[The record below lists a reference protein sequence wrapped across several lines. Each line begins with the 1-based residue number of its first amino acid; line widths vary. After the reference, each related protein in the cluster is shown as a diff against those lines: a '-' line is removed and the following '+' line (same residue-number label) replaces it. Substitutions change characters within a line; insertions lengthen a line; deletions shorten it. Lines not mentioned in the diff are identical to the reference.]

1 VTTTIA
7 GFELAQ
13 LLLVSAVVVL
23 AAVLRGFTGF
33 GFALVAVPVFSLIMP
48 PTEAVVL
55 SALLTLTISLI
66 GVRSY
71 WGVVPLKPMWPLVL
85 MALVGTVAGAWVVTR
100 ISASHFQFWA
110 GLSVIFAWLGMA
122 CFRPLQRPLHPIFAW
137 LTGLLSG
144 LMNGALAIPGPPMII
159 YAMLQEPQ
167 PHRSRALL
175 MTFFLA
181 ASVLA
186 LVTYTVADFVNTR
199 SVGYFLTALPA
210 LYAGDRLGYYLF
222 RRFGSSLYRRITL
235 LGLLAMGLGIVIRA
249 LL

>member
-1 VTTTIA
+1 MTSIA

-13 LLLVSAVVVL
+13 LLLVSAVVLL
-23 AAVLRGFTGF
+23 AALLRGFTGF

-66 GVRSY
+66 GIRSY

-85 MALVGTVAGAWVVTR
+85 MACAGTAAGTWLVTM

-110 GLSVIFAWLGMA
+110 GLSVILACLGMS

-167 PHRSRALL
+167 PQRSRALL

-181 ASVLA
+181 ASLLA
-186 LVTYTVADFVNTR
+186 LASYAVAGFFNLRTA
-199 SVGYFLTALPA
+199 GYFLASIPA
-210 LYAGDRLGYYLF
+210 LYAGDRIGYYLF
-222 RRFGSSLYRRITL
+222 RHFGSALYRRIAL
-235 LGLLAMGLGIVIRA
+235 LGLLVMGLSVVIRP

>member
-1 VTTTIA
+1 VTSVA

-13 LLLVSAVVVL
+13 LLLVSAVVML
-23 AAVLRGFTGF
+23 AALLRGFTGF
-33 GFALVAVPVFSLIMP
+33 GFALVAVPVFALIMA

-55 SALLTLTISLI
+55 SALLTLTISLFGI
-66 GVRSY
+66 RSY
-71 WGVVPLKPMWPLVL
+71 WGVVPLRPMWPLVL
-85 MALVGTVAGAWVVTR
+85 MAVVGTAAGTWVVTV
-100 ISASHFQFWA
+100 ISASGFQLWA
-110 GLSVIFAWLGMA
+110 GLSVILACLGMMA
-122 CFRPLQRPLHPIFAW
+122 LRPSERPLHPVFEW

-159 YAMLQEPQ
+159 YAMLKEPQ

-186 LVTYTVADFVNTR
+186 LVSYTVAGFVNMRAT
-199 SVGYFLTALPA
+199 GYFLTALPA
-210 LYAGDRLGYYLF
+210 LYAGDRLGVYLF
-222 RRFGSSLYRRITL
+222 RRFGSALYRRIAL
-235 LGLLAMGLGIVIRA
+235 AGLLAMGLSIVIRA

>member
-1 VTTTIA
+1 VTAIA

-13 LLLVSAVVVL
+13 LLLVSAVVLL
-23 AAVLRGFTGF
+23 AALLRGFTGF
-33 GFALVAVPVFSLIMP
+33 GFALVAVPVFSLIMA

-55 SALLTLTISLI
+55 SVLLTLTISLFGI
-66 GVRSY
+66 RSY

-85 MALVGTVAGAWVVTR
+85 MAFVGTVAGTWVVTV
-100 ISASHFQFWA
+100 ISASGFRLWA
-110 GLSVIFAWLGMA
+110 GLSVILACLGMTL
-122 CFRPLQRPLHPIFAW
+122 FRPSGRPLHPVFSW

-159 YAMLQEPQ
+159 YAMLHEPQ
-167 PHRSRALL
+167 PQRSRALL

-181 ASVLA
+181 ASLLA
-186 LVTYTVADFVNTR
+186 LVTYTVAGFVNMR
-199 SVGYFLTALPA
+199 SAGYFLTALPA

-222 RRFGSSLYRRITL
+222 RRFGSALYRRITL
-235 LGLLAMGLGIVIRA
+235 MGLLAMGLSIVIGT

>member
-1 VTTTIA
+1 MTIFA

-13 LLLVSAVVVL
+13 LLLVWVVVTL

-55 SALLTLTISLI
+55 SALLTLTISLLGI
-66 GVRSY
+66 RSY
-71 WGVVPLKPMWPLVL
+71 WGVVPLQPMWPLVL
-85 MALVGTVAGAWVVTR
+85 MAFVGTVAGTWVVTA
-100 ISASHFQFWA
+100 ISASRFQLWA
-110 GLSVIFAWLGMA
+110 GLSVILACLGMTL
-122 CFRPLQRPLHPIFAW
+122 FRPLKQPLHPVFAW

-167 PHRSRALL
+167 PQRSRALL

-181 ASVLA
+181 ASLLA
-186 LVTYTVADFVNTR
+186 LASYSVAGFV
-199 SVGYFLTALPA
+199 SMHSFGYFLAALPA
-210 LYAGDRLGYYLF
+210 LYAGERLGVYLF
-222 RRFGSSLYRRITL
+222 RRFGSALYRHIALT
-235 LGLLAMGLGIVIRA
+235 GLLALGVSIVVRA

>member
-1 VTTTIA
+1 MTTIA

-13 LLLVSAVVVL
+13 LLLVSSVVVL

-33 GFALVAVPVFSLIMP
+33 GFALVAVPVFSLIMA

-55 SALLTLTISLI
+55 SVLLTLTISLVGI
-66 GVRSY
+66 RSY
-71 WGVVPLKPMWPLVL
+71 WGVVPLQPMWPLVL
-85 MALVGTVAGAWVVTR
+85 MALVGTVAGTWVVTV
-100 ISASHFQFWA
+100 ISVSGFQLWA
-110 GLSVIFAWLGMA
+110 GLSVILACLGMSL
-122 CFRPLQRPLHPIFAW
+122 FRPSERPLHPAFAW
-137 LTGLLSG
+137 FTGLLSG

-186 LVTYTVADFVNTR
+186 LASYTVAGFLNIR
-199 SVGYFLTALPA
+199 SVAYFVTALPA

-222 RRFGSSLYRRITL
+222 RRFGSALYRRITL
-235 LGLLAMGLGIVIRA
+235 LGLLAMGLGIVIRT

>member
-1 VTTTIA
+1 MTGIA
-7 GFELAQ
+7 GFELSQ

-23 AAVLRGFTGF
+23 AALLRGFTGF
-33 GFALVAVPVFSLIMP
+33 GFALVAVPVFALIMP

-55 SALLTLTISLI
+55 SALLTLTISLGGI
-66 GVRSY
+66 RSY
-71 WGVVPLKPMWPLVL
+71 WGVVPVKPMWPLVL
-85 MALVGTVAGAWVVTR
+85 MALVGTVVGTWVITM
-100 ISASHFQFWA
+100 ISASVFQFWA
-110 GLSVIFAWLGMA
+110 GLSVILACAGMA
-122 CFRPLQRPLHPIFAW
+122 CFRPLKRPLHPGFAW

-181 ASVLA
+181 ASLLA
-186 LVTYTVADFVNTR
+186 LASFAVAGFFSWR
-199 SVGYFLTALPA
+199 SAGYFLASLPA
-210 LYAGDRLGYYLF
+210 LYAGDRIGSYLF
-222 RRFGSSLYRRITL
+222 HHFGSALYRRIAL
-235 LGLLAMGLGIVIRA
+235 AGLLAMGASIVIRA

>member
-1 VTTTIA
+1 MTVIF

-13 LLLVSAVVVL
+13 LLLVSSVVVL

-33 GFALVAVPVFSLIMP
+33 GFALVAVPVFSLIMA

-55 SALLTLTISLI
+55 SALLTLTISLVGI
-66 GVRSY
+66 RSY

-85 MALVGTVAGAWVVTR
+85 MALVGTVAGTWVVTV
-100 ISASHFQFWA
+100 ISVSEFQLWA
-110 GLSVIFAWLGMA
+110 GLSVILACLGMSL
-122 CFRPLQRPLHPIFAW
+122 FRPSERPLHPAFAW

-167 PHRSRALL
+167 PQRSRALL

-186 LVTYTVADFVNTR
+186 LVSYTVAGFLNMR
-199 SVGYFLTALPA
+199 SAAYFITALPA

-222 RRFGSSLYRRITL
+222 RRFGSALYRRITM
-235 LGLLAMGLGIVIRA
+235 LGLLAMGLGIVIRT